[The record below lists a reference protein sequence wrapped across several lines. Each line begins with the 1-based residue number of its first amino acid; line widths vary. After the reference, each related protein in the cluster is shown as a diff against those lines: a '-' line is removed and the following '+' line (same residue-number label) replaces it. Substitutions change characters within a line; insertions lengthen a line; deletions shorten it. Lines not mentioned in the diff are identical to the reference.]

1 MDNNFDLN
9 LEFFEKKL
17 LITIKTDLKN
27 IIFTN
32 FYNSLFKL
40 PIPKPLKFVSSK
52 KYMVCWMSYDEILI
66 ICDLNLK
73 KEVFRKF
80 ETYKEKRNVLI
91 VDVTDSRSIF
101 ALTGDNWR
109 NVISKGCPRD
119 ISAEKFKNDSFFR
132 SRLSNVSVALWMNA
146 PNSICIMCPKSLTD
160 FTYKWIEHSKNIDN
174 ISNIY

>member
-1 MDNNFDLN
+1 
-9 LEFFEKKL
+9 
-17 LITIKTDLKN
+17 
-27 IIFTN
+27 
-32 FYNSLFKL
+32 
-40 PIPKPLKFVSSK
+40 
-52 KYMVCWMSYDEILI
+52 
-66 ICDLNLK
+66 
-73 KEVFRKF
+73 
-80 ETYKEKRNVLI
+80 
-91 VDVTDSRSIF
+91 SIF